1 MWIYIT
7 GCIATIMVLI
17 IEGLKEE
24 GVITLGDLLLIIMFS
39 LASWATIIA
48 VLLVFLIDTGF
59 MSKPVIKRKK

>member
-17 IEGLKEE
+17 IAGLKEE

>member
-1 MWIYIT
+1 MLIYIT
-7 GCIATIMVLI
+7 GCIVTIMVLI
-17 IEGLKEE
+17 IAWLKEE